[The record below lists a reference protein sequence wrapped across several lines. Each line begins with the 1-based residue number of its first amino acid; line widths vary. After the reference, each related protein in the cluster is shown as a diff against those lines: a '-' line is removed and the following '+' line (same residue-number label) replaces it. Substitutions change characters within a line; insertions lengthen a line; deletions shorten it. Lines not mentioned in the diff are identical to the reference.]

1 MSGLGGFRVRA
12 WGFSGLGFRD
22 LGFRAA
28 GFRVYWGFRKSLYF

>member
-1 MSGLGGFRVRA
+1 MSGLGDFRVRA

-28 GFRVYWGFRKSLYF
+28 GFRVHWGFRKSLYF